1 MTYLNSKIG
10 LDNPRLP
17 AFCHSCE
24 SRNLKRDSGYSAKA
38 EFRNDKSGD
47 TWLFTARL
55 FIAIIVILFFTSVSF
70 TQSVNDF
77 EVKSLNV
84 YTTASK
90 TSLAVV
96 TAGSRLVIEFDV
108 QADFIPNMNIV
119 FRFCDKGWTPAKN
132 VFLLNNL
139 NSTAYFLDFEQL
151 PSTVADAQYH
161 FKGEYPNN
169 KDDVRFPFSGKWKF
183 YLTDTQDTS
192 IVYATGKF
200 LYVKQEVPLSVRVK
214 QDELEDKNYWPIEL
228 AKAFNVTTNFNLP
241 AQFHPSFVSK
251 IEIIENHLIYNP
263 IIVDRLSNTLF
274 RKFEWDAN
282 RKFTFIAR
290 DIQAGNEFRQVD
302 IRNNNIFSSKD
313 VKAQLDGLEF
323 SRFLIPT
330 RHKDMNGGMLFA
342 DFKDTYSTYL
352 NVIFSIRPPDDVYG
366 EIFLIGAFNNWKLSL
381 DYEMKKEAGIS
392 SITIPLKRGIYD
404 YQYVAADVING
415 EIINDDWLV
424 LEGNT
429 WVNNK
434 EYDVFLYYN
443 EPNLGGYE
451 RIIGYSRIRNKR

>member
-1 MTYLNSKIG
+1 MKYIIAAVALLIFTKI
-10 LDNPRLP
+10 
-17 AFCHSCE
+17 
-24 SRNLKRDSGYSAKA
+24 
-38 EFRNDKSGD
+38 
-47 TWLFTARL
+47 
-55 FIAIIVILFFTSVSF
+55 SF

-119 FRFCDKGWTPAKN
+119 FRFCDKGWKPANN

-139 NSTAYFLDFEQL
+139 NSTAYFLDFEYL
-151 PSTVADAQYH
+151 PSTVEDAQYH

-169 KDDVRFPFSGKWKF
+169 KDDVRFPFSGKLRF
-183 YLTDTQDTS
+183 YLTDTQDSS
-192 IVYATGKF
+192 IVYAAGKF

-228 AKAFNVTTNFNLP
+228 AKAINVTTNFNLP
-241 AQFHPSFVSK
+241 AQFHPSFVNK
-251 IEIIENHLIYNP
+251 IEIIENRRIYNP
-263 IIVDRLSNTLF
+263 VVVDRLSNTLF

-282 RKFTFIAR
+282 RKFTFISR

-302 IRNNNIFSSKD
+302 LRNHNIFSAKD
-313 VKAQLDGLEF
+313 VKAQFEGLEF
-323 SRFLIPT
+323 SRFFIPPRT
-330 RHKDMNGGMLFA
+330 KDLNGGMLLA

-352 NVIFSIRPPDDVYG
+352 NVTFSIRPPNDVYG
-366 EIFLIGAFNNWKLSL
+366 ELFLVGAFNNWKLSL
-381 DYEMKKEAGIS
+381 DYKMEKSAGIS

-404 YQYVAADVING
+404 YQYVTADLING
-415 EIINDDWLV
+415 EIVND
-424 LEGNT
+424 
-429 WVNNK
+429 K
-434 EYDVFLYYN
+434 
-443 EPNLGGYE
+443 
-451 RIIGYSRIRNKR
+451 IGRAHV